1 MKALTVMP
9 TTSEQTRPSTQ
20 QIVGWIMT
28 ALVGAFLA
36 FDASIKLLVIRPVV
50 DSFQQLG
57 FPVSLS
63 HGLGVLEVLILALY
77 LTPRTAVLGA
87 VLMTGLLG
95 GAVASHLRLL
105 DPLFSHVLFGVYVGV
120 LAWGGLYLRD
130 GRLRRLLPL
139 RSSASPS
146 AA

>member
-1 MKALTVMP
+1 MSATFPKFGPAAL
-9 TTSEQTRPSTQ
+9 RA
-20 QIVGWIMT
+20 IGWTMT
-28 ALVGAFLA
+28 ALVGAFMA

-50 DSFQQLG
+50 DSFQQMG
-57 FPVSLS
+57 FPVSLAR
-63 HGLGVLEVLILALY
+63 GLGVLELVILVLY

-87 VLMTGLLG
+87 VLLTGLLG

-130 GRLRRLLPL
+130 EQVRLLLPI
-139 RSSASPS
+139 RS
-146 AA
+146 

>member
-1 MKALTVMP
+1 MKDLIVMP
-9 TTSEQTRPSTQ
+9 TAPGKTPPTAPQA
-20 QIVGWIMT
+20 IGWTLT

-50 DSFQQLG
+50 DAFDQIG
-57 FPVSLS
+57 FPISLAR
-63 HGLGVLEVLILALY
+63 GLGALEVVILVLY

-87 VLMTGLLG
+87 VLLTGLLG

-105 DPLFSHVLFGVYVGV
+105 DPLFSHILFGVYVGV

-130 GRLRRLLPL
+130 EGLRRLLPL
-139 RSSASPS
+139 RS
-146 AA
+146 